1 MTKRTTPTQKAMA
14 QRLTR
19 LKAFGEVLDL
29 AIALKFLLNWVFDKV
44 GLDLHFQTY
53 EIALIWLFCV

>member
-1 MTKRTTPTQKAMA
+1 MA

-19 LKAFGEVLDL
+19 LKAFGEVLVL
-29 AIALKFLLNWVFDKV
+29 AIALKFLLNWVFDKAGV
-44 GLDLHFQTY
+44 DLHFQTY